1 VKTGAV
7 VELALDVVTGA
18 TGWEGEVVAGF
29 RGEDDE
35 AEAEGEEGEWTALGC
50 VTTGL
55 VAMADA
61 VVMVEFLY
69 GALVGMAAILV
80 FELLVV
86 DADGVPAEGFALA
99 VVDGK
104 MLDCE
109 ADTASAINA
118 GPGIV

>member
-1 VKTGAV
+1 M
-7 VELALDVVTGA
+7 ELALDVVTGA
-18 TGWEGEVVAGF
+18 TGWEVEVVAGF
-29 RGEDDE
+29 RGEDDEAE

-109 ADTASAINA
+109 ADAASAINA

>member
-1 VKTGAV
+1 M
-7 VELALDVVTGA
+7 ELALGVVTGP

-35 AEAEGEEGEWTALGC
+35 AEAEAEGEEGEWTALGC
-50 VTTGL
+50 VTIGL

-69 GALVGMAAILV
+69 GALVEMAAILV

-86 DADGVPAEGFALA
+86 DVDAVPDDAFAVAVAVAVADAETPGWEPA
-99 VVDGK
+99 
-104 MLDCE
+104 
-109 ADTASAINA
+109 TASAINA